1 MTPVAIPVAVS
12 ATSWDAALAETLSGA
27 AERAFADGT
36 HGTVHSVHHRV
47 VNVLFCDA
55 LVAIADD
62 GIDDAPATIRVP
74 LSGWDA
80 RGIRQG
86 APVVGGRD
94 RIELP
99 GTDRML
105 VVSLS
110 GAPPWDAPRTDLSEL
125 TSGDLA
131 RALALLDALPSPAPV
146 TPFGRAAAEL
156 LRSRIRMLRAA
167 LRTGDDEGTRTAAS
181 ALIGL
186 GEGLTPSGDDV
197 LTGLGLLAAQDGMLL
212 SSSLPALTDAIR
224 GGGVRTGLLSAT
236 TMAHA
241 VAGRGRQSLH
251 DLIAA
256 IRDRDGDALRRAAD
270 RILQIGH
277 TSGADI
283 LSGIRLA
290 LDVER
295 AARRGGPACLR
306 DDNKKKK
313 KEQS

>member
-27 AERAFADGT
+27 AERAFGDGT
-36 HGTVHSVHHRV
+36 HGTVHSVHRRV
-47 VNVLFCDA
+47 VNVLFDDA

-74 LSGWDA
+74 LSDWDA

-86 APVVGGRD
+86 AAVLAVGGD

-99 GTDRML
+99 CADGTL
-105 VVSLS
+105 VVSLC
-110 GAPPWDAPRTDLSEL
+110 GAVTWSAPRADLSVL
-125 TSGDLA
+125 TTADLA
-131 RALALLDALPSPAPV
+131 VALSALDALPAPEPV
-146 TPFGRAAAEL
+146 TPFGRAADEL
-156 LRSRIRMLRAA
+156 LRARIEGMRTA
-167 LRTGDDEGTRTAAS
+167 LRTGDDEAVRSAAS

-197 LTGLGLLAAQDGMLL
+197 LTGLTLLAAQDGTLL
-212 SSSLPALTDAIR
+212 NRFLPALSDAVHD
-224 GGGVRTGLLSAT
+224 GGERTGLLSAT

-256 IRDRDGDALRRAAD
+256 LRDRDGDGLRRAAD
-270 RILQIGH
+270 RVLQIGH

-290 LDVER
+290 LEAEH
-295 AARRGGPACLR
+295 AAHSAGRTRPR
-306 DDNKKKK
+306 DDEK